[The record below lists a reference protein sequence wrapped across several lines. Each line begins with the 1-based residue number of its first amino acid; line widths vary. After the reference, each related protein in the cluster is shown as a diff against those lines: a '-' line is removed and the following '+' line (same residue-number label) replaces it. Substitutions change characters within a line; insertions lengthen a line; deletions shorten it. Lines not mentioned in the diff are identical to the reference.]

1 MARATRPKEKTTMH
15 LEGKTAVVTG
25 AGRGIGREVA
35 KLLAA
40 EGASVVV
47 NDPGVGR
54 GGEKTEER
62 PADDVVAEIRKA
74 GGRASA
80 NYDSVADYL
89 KAGLMIKQCVDE
101 FGKIDIVVNVA
112 GNLRERM
119 IWNMSE
125 DDFDSVV
132 AVHLKGHWNMCHH
145 AVKYMRAAGFGR
157 IVNFSS
163 DAFKGS
169 VGQCNYSASKA
180 GIIALTRSIAKEAAK
195 FGITANAICPSADT
209 RMTLTDAVKEN
220 RRRKFENGLMT
231 KAEYERTLLNRGPEY
246 IAPIVAYLCKDEAD
260 VINGQVFHIE
270 RSRIHTYYFG
280 EEYRSLFKGGDGMF
294 SIDDLVETMP
304 GLMSGVT
311 PVVPPVKMSE
321 AVKSG
326 DVKKSA

>member
-1 MARATRPKEKTTMH
+1 MH
-15 LEGKTAVVTG
+15 LEGKAAVVTG

-35 KLLAA
+35 LTLAR
-40 EGASVVV
+40 EGAAVVV

-54 GGEKTEER
+54 GGEETGER
-62 PADDVVAEIRKA
+62 PADDVVAEIVKGGGKA
-74 GGRASA
+74 QA

-89 KAGLMIKQCVDE
+89 KAGLMVKQCVDTY
-101 FGKIDIVVNVA
+101 GKIDILVNVA

-132 AVHLKGHWNMCHH
+132 TVHLKGHWNMAHH
-145 AVKYMRAAGFGR
+145 AIKYMRQQGHGR

-180 GIIALTRSIAKEAAK
+180 GIIALTRSIAKETAK

-209 RMTLTDAVKEN
+209 RMTLTEAVKAN
-220 RRRKFENGLMT
+220 RKRKFESGLMT
-231 KAEYERTLLNRGPEY
+231 QAEYERTLLPRGPEY
-246 IAPIVAYLCKDEAD
+246 IAPMVAYLCIDEAD
-260 VINGQVFHIE
+260 YINGQVFHVE
-270 RSRIHTYYFG
+270 RGRINTYYFG
-280 EEYRSLFKGGDGMF
+280 EDFKSLHKGGDGMF
-294 SIDDLVETMP
+294 TIGELIETVP
-304 GLMSGVT
+304 GSLMNGIT

-321 AVKSG
+321 AVKAG
-326 DVKKSA
+326 DLKKAG

>member
-1 MARATRPKEKTTMH
+1 MH
-15 LEGKTAVVTG
+15 LEGKAAVVTG

-35 KLLAA
+35 LLLAKQ
-40 EGASVVV
+40 GAKVVV

-62 PADDVVAEIRKA
+62 PADEVVAEIERA
-74 GGRASA
+74 GGQALP

-101 FGKIDIVVNVA
+101 FGAIDILVNVA

-132 AVHLKGHWNMCHH
+132 SVHLKGHWNMAHH
-145 AVKYMRAAGFGR
+145 AVKYMRQAGFGR

-180 GIIALTRSIAKEAAK
+180 GIIGLTRSIAKEAARY
-195 FGITANAICPSADT
+195 GVTANAICPSADT
-209 RMTLTDAVKEN
+209 RMTVNDAVKEN
-220 RRRKFENGLMT
+220 RRRRFEAGLMT
-231 KAEYERTLLNRGPEY
+231 KAEYARTLLPRGPEY
-246 IAPIVAYLCKDEAD
+246 IAPMVAYLCLDEAD
-260 VINGQVFHIE
+260 YINGQVFHVE
-270 RSRIHTYYFG
+270 RGRINTYYFG
-280 EEYRSLFKGGDGMF
+280 EEYKSLHKGGDGMF
-294 SIDDLVETMP
+294 SVDELIEVIP
-304 GLMSGVT
+304 ASLMNGIT
-311 PVVPPVKMSE
+311 PVVPPVKKAD
-321 AVKSG
+321 AVKAG
-326 DVKKSA
+326 EAKKEKAAG

>member
-1 MARATRPKEKTTMH
+1 MH
-15 LEGKTAVVTG
+15 LKGRAAVVTG

-35 KLLAA
+35 LLLAA
-40 EGASVVV
+40 QGASVIV

-62 PADDVVAEIRKA
+62 PADDVVAEIVKA
-74 GGRASA
+74 GGKASA

-89 KAGLMIKQCVDE
+89 KAGLMVKQCVDQY
-101 FGKIDIVVNVA
+101 GSVDIVVNAA

-125 DDFDSVV
+125 DDFDAVV
-132 AVHLKGHWNMCHH
+132 AVHLKGHWNMAHH
-145 AVKYMRAAGFGR
+145 AIKYMRQAGFGR

-180 GIIALTRSIAKEAAK
+180 GIIGLTRSIAKETSK
-195 FGITANAICPSADT
+195 FGITANAMCPSADT
-209 RMTLTDAVKEN
+209 RMTVNDAVKAN
-220 RRRKFENGLMT
+220 RKRRFEAGLMT
-231 KAEYERTLLNRGPEY
+231 KAEYERTLLSRGPEY
-246 IAPIVAYLCKDEAD
+246 VAPMVAYLCTEQAD
-260 VINGQVFHIE
+260 YISGQVFHVE
-270 RSRIHTYYFG
+270 RGRINTYYFG
-280 EEYRSLFKGGDGMF
+280 EDLKSLHKGGDGMF
-294 SIDDLVETMP
+294 TIDELIETIP
-304 GLMSGVT
+304 ASLMNGIV

-326 DVKKSA
+326 DVKKGG

>member
-1 MARATRPKEKTTMH
+1 MH
-15 LEGKTAVVTG
+15 LEGKAAVVTG
-25 AGRGIGREVA
+25 SGRGIGREVA

-40 EGASVVV
+40 EGARVIV

-54 GGEKTEER
+54 GGEATDER
-62 PADDVVAEIRKA
+62 PADEVVSEIRAA
-74 GGRASA
+74 GGTASA

-89 KAGLMIKQCVDE
+89 KAGLMVKQCVDE
-101 FGKIDIVVNVA
+101 FGKIDILVNVA

-132 AVHLKGHWNMCHH
+132 TVHLKGHWNMAHH
-145 AVKYMRAAGFGR
+145 AIKYMRQAGFGR

-180 GIIALTRSIAKEAAK
+180 GIIGLTRSIAKEAAK
-195 FGITANAICPSADT
+195 FGITANAICPMADT
-209 RMTLTDAVKEN
+209 RMTLTEAVKEN
-220 RRRKFENGLMT
+220 RRRKYENGLLT
-231 KAEYERTLLNRGPEY
+231 KEQYERYQIPRGPEY
-246 IAPIVAYLCKDEAD
+246 IAPMVAYLCLDAAD
-260 VINGQVFHIE
+260 YINGQVFHVE
-270 RSRIHTYYFG
+270 KGRINTYYFG
-280 EEYRSLFKGGDGMF
+280 EDRTSLCKGGDGMF
-294 SIDDLVETMP
+294 TIDELLEDVP
-304 GLMSGVT
+304 QSLMTGIT

-326 DVKKSA
+326 DVKKTA

>member
-1 MARATRPKEKTTMH
+1 MRLK
-15 LEGKTAVVTG
+15 GKAAVVTG

-35 KLLAA
+35 LMLAA
-40 EGASVVV
+40 QGASVVV

-54 GGEKTEER
+54 GGEKTDER
-62 PADDVVAEIRKA
+62 PADEVVAEITK
-74 GGRASA
+74 GGGKASA

-89 KAGLMIKQCVDE
+89 KAGLMVNQCLDQY
-101 FGKIDIVVNVA
+101 GRIDILVNVA

-132 AVHLKGHWNMCHH
+132 SVHLKGHWNMCHH
-145 AVKYMRAAGFGR
+145 GVKYMRQAGFGR
-157 IVNFSS
+157 IINFSS

-180 GIIALTRSIAKEAAK
+180 GIIALTRSIGKEAAS

-209 RMTLTDAVKEN
+209 RMTLTEEVKEN
-220 RRRKFENGLMT
+220 RRRKYESGLMT
-231 KAEYERTLLNRGPEY
+231 RAEYERTLLNRGPEY
-246 IAPIVAYLCKDEAD
+246 IAPIVAYLAMDEAD
-260 VINGQVFHIE
+260 YINGQVFHIE

-294 SIDDLVETMP
+294 SVDDLVETIP
-304 GLMSGVT
+304 GLMSGIT
-311 PVVPPVKMSE
+311 PVVPPVKMAD

-326 DVKKSA
+326 DVKSAS

>member
-1 MARATRPKEKTTMH
+1 MH
-15 LEGKTAVVTG
+15 LKGKAAVVTG

-47 NDPGVGR
+47 CDPGVGR

-62 PADDVVAEIRKA
+62 PADDVVNEIRQA
-74 GGRASA
+74 GGTAIA
-80 NYDSVADYL
+80 NYDSVAEYL

-101 FGKIDIVVNVA
+101 FGKIDILVNVA

-132 AVHLKGHWNMCHH
+132 TVHLKGHWNMCHH
-145 AVKYMRAAGFGR
+145 ASKYMRAAGHGR

-180 GIIALTRSIAKEAAK
+180 GIIGLTRSIAKEAAK
-195 FGITANAICPSADT
+195 YGITANAICPMADT

-220 RRRKFENGLMT
+220 RRRKFEAGLIT
-231 KAEYERTLLNRGPEY
+231 KEQWDRYQIFRGPEY
-246 IAPIVAYLCKDEAD
+246 IAPMVAFLCLDEAD
-260 VINGQVFHIE
+260 YINGQAFHIE

-294 SIDDLVETMP
+294 SVDDLIETIP
-304 GLMSGVT
+304 GLMSGVN
-311 PVVPPVKMSE
+311 PVVPPVKMAD

-326 DVKKSA
+326 DVKKAS

>member
-1 MARATRPKEKTTMH
+1 MH
-15 LEGKTAVVTG
+15 LKGKAAVVTG
-25 AGRGIGREVA
+25 AGRGIGRAVA
-35 KLLAA
+35 LLLA
-40 EGASVVV
+40 EQGASVVV

-54 GGEKTEER
+54 GGEATNER
-62 PADDVVAEIRKA
+62 PADDVVAEIKKA
-74 GGRASA
+74 GGKAVA

-89 KAGLMIKQCVDE
+89 KAGLMINQCIE
-101 FGKIDIVVNVA
+101 SFGKIDIVVNVA

-125 DDFDSVV
+125 DDFDAVV
-132 AVHLKGHWNMCHH
+132 MVHLKGHWNLCHH
-145 AVKYMRAAGFGR
+145 AVKYMRQAGHGR

-220 RRRKFENGLMT
+220 RRRKFESGLMT

-246 IAPIVAYLCKDEAD
+246 IAPMVAYLAMEEAD
-260 VINGQVFHIE
+260 YVSGQVFHIE

-294 SIDDLVETMP
+294 SVDDLVETMP
-304 GLMSGVT
+304 GLMSGIV

-321 AVKSG
+321 AVKAG
-326 DVKKSA
+326 DVKKAS

>member
-1 MARATRPKEKTTMH
+1 MEVAMH
-15 LEGKTAVVTG
+15 LKGKSAVVTG

-74 GGRASA
+74 GGQAVA
-80 NYDSVADYL
+80 NYDSVAEYL
-89 KAGLMIKQCVDE
+89 KAGLMIKQCVDQ
-101 FGKIDIVVNVA
+101 FGKIDILVNVA

-125 DDFDSVV
+125 DDFDAVV
-132 AVHLKGHWNMCHH
+132 GVHLKGHWNMCHH
-145 AVKYMRAAGFGR
+145 AVKYMRQAGFGR

-180 GIIALTRSIAKEAAK
+180 GIIGLTRSIARETSKY
-195 FGITANAICPSADT
+195 GITANAICPSADT
-209 RMTLTDAVKEN
+209 RMTLTEAVKEN
-220 RRRKFENGLMT
+220 RRRRFEAGILT
-231 KAEYERTLLNRGPEY
+231 KEQYERTLIPRGPEY
-246 IAPIVAYLCKDEAD
+246 IAPMVAYLCLDEAD
-260 VINGQVFHIE
+260 VISGQVFHVE
-270 RSRIHTYYFG
+270 KGRIHTYYFG
-280 EEYRSLFKGGDGMF
+280 EDYKSLHKGGDGLF
-294 SIDDLVETMP
+294 TIDELIEDVP
-304 GLMSGVT
+304 QSLMSGIV

-321 AVKSG
+321 AVKASEMKREKTG
-326 DVKKSA
+326 

>member
-1 MARATRPKEKTTMH
+1 MH
-15 LEGKTAVVTG
+15 LKGKAAVVTG

-40 EGASVVV
+40 QGASVVV

-54 GGEKTEER
+54 GGEPTNER
-62 PADDVVAEIRKA
+62 PADDVVNEIRKD
-74 GGRASA
+74 GGKAVA

-101 FGKIDIVVNVA
+101 FGKIDILVNVA

-132 AVHLKGHWNMCHH
+132 SVHLKGHWNMCHH
-145 AVKYMRAAGFGR
+145 AIKYMRQEGHGR

-180 GIIALTRSIAKEAAK
+180 GIIALTRSIAKEAHK
-195 FGITANAICPSADT
+195 FGIVANAICPSADT
-209 RMTLTDAVKEN
+209 RMTLTEAVKAN
-220 RRRKFENGLMT
+220 RKRKFESGLMT
-231 KAEYERTLLNRGPEY
+231 KAEYERTLQPRGPEY
-246 IAPIVAYLCKDEAD
+246 IAPLVAYLCLDEAD
-260 VINGQVFHIE
+260 YINGQVFHIE
-270 RSRIHTYYFG
+270 RGRIHTYYFG
-280 EEYRSLFKGGDGMF
+280 EDLKSLHKMDDDGMF
-294 SIDDLVETMP
+294 TVDELREWVP
-304 GLMSGVT
+304 GSLMNGIT
-311 PVVPPVKMSE
+311 PVAPVVKMSE
-321 AVKSG
+321 AMKASEA
-326 DVKKSA
+326 KKAG

>member
-1 MARATRPKEKTTMH
+1 MH
-15 LEGKTAVVTG
+15 LKGKAAVVTG

-40 EGASVVV
+40 EGASVIV

-62 PADDVVAEIRKA
+62 PADEVVAEIEKA
-74 GGRASA
+74 GGHAAA
-80 NYDSVADYL
+80 NYDSVSDYL

-132 AVHLKGHWNMCHH
+132 SVHLKGHWNMAHH
-145 AVKYMRAAGFGR
+145 AIKYMRQAGFGR

-180 GIIALTRSIAKEAAK
+180 GIIGLTRSIARETSK

-209 RMTLTDAVKEN
+209 RMTDNEAVRAN
-220 RRRKFENGLMT
+220 RKRRFEAGLMT
-231 KAEYERTLLNRGPEY
+231 KEQYERTLLNRGPEY
-246 IAPIVAYLCKDEAD
+246 IAPLVGFLCLEEAD
-260 VINGQVFHIE
+260 YINGQLLHIE
-270 RSRIHTYYFG
+270 RSRIHTYYF
-280 EEYRSLFKGGDGMF
+280 
-294 SIDDLVETMP
+294 
-304 GLMSGVT
+304 
-311 PVVPPVKMSE
+311 
-321 AVKSG
+321 
-326 DVKKSA
+326 

>member
-1 MARATRPKEKTTMH
+1 MH
-15 LEGKTAVVTG
+15 LEGKAAVVTG

-35 KLLAA
+35 LLLAK
-40 EGASVVV
+40 EGASVIV

-54 GGEKTEER
+54 GGEQTEER
-62 PADDVVAEIRKA
+62 PADEVVEEIRKM
-74 GGRASA
+74 GGKAVA

-89 KAGLMIKQCVDE
+89 KAGLMVKSCVDN
-101 FGKIDIVVNVA
+101 FGKIDILVNVA

-132 AVHLKGHWNMCHH
+132 SVHLKGHWNMAHH
-145 AVKYMRAAGFGR
+145 AVKYMRQEGFGR

-180 GIIALTRSIAKEAAK
+180 GIIGLTRSIAKETVK

-209 RMTLTDAVKEN
+209 RMTLTDAVKAN
-220 RRRKFENGLMT
+220 RKRRFESGLMT
-231 KAEYERTLLNRGPEY
+231 KAEYERTLLPRGPEY
-246 IAPIVAYLCKDEAD
+246 IAPMVVYLCLDQAD
-260 VINGQVFHIE
+260 YISGQVFHVE
-270 RSRIHTYYFG
+270 RGRINTYYFG
-280 EEYRSLFKGGDGMF
+280 EDYKSLHKGEDGMF
-294 SIDDLVETMP
+294 TVDELIEAVP
-304 GLMSGVT
+304 GSLMNGIN

-321 AVKSG
+321 AVKAG
-326 DVKKSA
+326 EQKKAG